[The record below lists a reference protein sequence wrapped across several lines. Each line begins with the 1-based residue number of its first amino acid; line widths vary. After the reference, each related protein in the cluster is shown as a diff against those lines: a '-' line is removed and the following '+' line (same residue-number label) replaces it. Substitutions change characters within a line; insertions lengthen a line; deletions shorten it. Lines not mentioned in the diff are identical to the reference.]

1 MAIPATIRRWTR
13 KRVLALP
20 PAYGTRF
27 EVVAG
32 ELLVTPMPPP
42 WHQIVHQRLSFAITD
57 YLRPLGLIDTL
68 VPLPA
73 DISWTKDD
81 LVQPDIFVVAP
92 EDLSLDWKTYKHL
105 RLVVE
110 VLSWPSS
117 RRADCGPK
125 RRLYQ
130 AHGVETY
137 WVVDPD
143 EHEVGI
149 WRPGD
154 AEAQIVADTLTWR
167 VTPEAPELRIPL
179 DEIFRAIASF

>member
-1 MAIPATIRRWTR
+1 MPATIRRWTR

-32 ELLVTPMPPP
+32 ELLVTPMPTP

-57 YLRPLGLIDTL
+57 YLRPLGLIETL
-68 VPLPA
+68 FPLPA

-137 WVVDPD
+137 WIVDPD
-143 EHEVGI
+143 EHEVGV

-154 AEAQIVADTLTWR
+154 TEGTTVADTLTWR

>member
-1 MAIPATIRRWTR
+1 MAMPATIRRWT
-13 KRVLALP
+13 KELVLALP
-20 PAYGTRF
+20 PAYGTQF
-27 EVVAG
+27 EVVGG
-32 ELLVTPMPPP
+32 ELLVTPMPTA
-42 WHQIVHQRLSFAITD
+42 WHQIVHQRLSFAIAD

-68 VPLPA
+68 FPLPA
-73 DISWTKDD
+73 DISWTPDD

-117 RRADCGPK
+117 CRADRGPK

-130 AHGVETY
+130 AHGVGTY
-137 WVVDPD
+137 WIVDPD
-143 EHEVGI
+143 QHEVEV

-154 AEAQIVADTLTWR
+154 AEAQVVADTLAWR

-179 DEIFRAIASF
+179 DEIFRRLR

>member
-1 MAIPATIRRWTR
+1 
-13 KRVLALP
+13 VC
-20 PAYGTRF
+20 
-27 EVVAG
+27 
-32 ELLVTPMPPP
+32 
-42 WHQIVHQRLSFAITD
+42 S
-57 YLRPLGLIDTL
+57 
-68 VPLPA
+68 
-73 DISWTKDD
+73 SD
-81 LVQPDIFVVAP
+81 L
-92 EDLSLDWKTYKHL
+92 KHL

-137 WVVDPD
+137 WIVDPD
-143 EHEVGI
+143 EHEVGV

-154 AEAQIVADTLTWR
+154 TEGTTVADTLTWR